1 MNKNK
6 ILLFRSI
13 GNIGKTFV
21 KKGIKHFKIIFF
33 KSKNKQDINNFSK
46 NSENYNLAKPK
57 EIINEA

>member
-6 ILLFRSI
+6 ILLFRFI

-21 KKGIKHFKIIFF
+21 KKVIKHFKIIFF